1 MFDGYKITCFSGL
14 SDEDDIEEEDNHNL
28 QRLKRKRKRVD
39 DDGQYGEF
47 ISVDISICNYAP
59 DEAHATDGGSDTA
72 GIAPRDLSDD
82 DWSASDADPGPIK
95 IGPPKKGTKCQY
107 HKGKKFL

>member
-1 MFDGYKITCFSGL
+1 MLCDKNKITYFLGS
-14 SDEDDIEEEDNHNL
+14 SDEDDTEDNRHL
-28 QRLKRKRKRVD
+28 RRLKRKRADVD
-39 DDGQYGEF
+39 ERYGEF
-47 ISVDISICNYAP
+47 ILVGISICNYAP
-59 DEAHATDGGSDTA
+59 DEEHTPDDGGCDTA

-95 IGPPKKGTKCQY
+95 IGPPKKGTKRQY